1 MRKEDLIAELQK
13 IEGNPVIS
21 IGINTSWGKISYP
34 VISVTPLYAHD
45 GHKVNSEPSIFEI
58 TAEDKLEQGNKNG
71 NSENQQQV
79 SNQEG

>member
-13 IEGNPVIS
+13 INGNPVIS
-21 IGINTSWGKISYP
+21 IGINESWGKISYP

-45 GHKVNSEPSIFEI
+45 GHKVDSEPSIFEI
-58 TAEDKLEQGNKNG
+58 TTEDKLERGNKNG
-71 NSENQQQV
+71 NSENRQHV